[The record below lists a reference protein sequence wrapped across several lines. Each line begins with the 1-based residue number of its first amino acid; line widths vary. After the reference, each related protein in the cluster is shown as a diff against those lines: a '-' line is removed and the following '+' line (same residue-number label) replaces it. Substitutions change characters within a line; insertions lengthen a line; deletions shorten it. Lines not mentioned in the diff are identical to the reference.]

1 MSRGTGLGQDRYQQ
15 RDFVV
20 ATTEEFV
27 KKFGGTRAINKV
39 PTYIYQTFRTKN
51 SLGKLFECTVYI
63 VVAIV

>member
-27 KKFGGTRAINKV
+27 KKFGGTRPINKV
-39 PTYIYQTFRTKN
+39 PNLTTLHQ
-51 SLGKLFECTVYI
+51 
-63 VVAIV
+63 

>member
-27 KKFGGTRAINKV
+27 KKFGGTRTINKV
-39 PTYIYQTFRTKN
+39 PI
-51 SLGKLFECTVYI
+51 
-63 VVAIV
+63 